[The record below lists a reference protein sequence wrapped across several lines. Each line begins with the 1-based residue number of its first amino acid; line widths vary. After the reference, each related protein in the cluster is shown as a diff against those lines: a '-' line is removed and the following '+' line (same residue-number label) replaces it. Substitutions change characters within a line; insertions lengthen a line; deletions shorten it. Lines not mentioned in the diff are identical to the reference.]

1 LILVLVEYSLYIVVE
16 ITSLVKGTGYM
27 RSTKSGRLE
36 LLSLF
41 SSSELVG
48 KLYYILSLSLVY
60 LLEYSL
66 LDELG
71 GNESSDCLSNK
82 SGKSKRPPKVAIIN

>member
-1 LILVLVEYSLYIVVE
+1 MAVE
-16 ITSLVKGTGYM
+16 IISLVKGTGYM
-27 RSTKSGRLE
+27 GSTKSGKLE

-41 SSSELVG
+41 LSSELVG
-48 KLYYILSLSLVY
+48 KLYHISSLSSVY

-66 LDELG
+66 SDELG
-71 GNESSDCLSNK
+71 GNKSSDCLSNK

>member
-1 LILVLVEYSLYIVVE
+1 LYIVVE
-16 ITSLVKGTGYM
+16 IISSVKDTGHM
-27 RSTKSGRLE
+27 GSTKSGRLE

-48 KLYYILSLSLVY
+48 KLYYISFLSLVY
-60 LLEYSL
+60 LLEYLL
-66 LDELG
+66 LDESG
-71 GNESSDCLSNK
+71 GNESSDCPSNK